1 MASAKLIFNSSAI
14 GSTAGGS
21 VGWVGGRSALVLSAN
36 QYGGGVFLQ
45 AQNQNGTWVAVNGT
59 TYSADQVTAYDLP
72 AGQFR
77 MISNA
82 GSSINL
88 CATLTTIPYGV

>member
-1 MASAKLIFNSSAI
+1 MASAVTLFNSSAI
-14 GSTAGGS
+14 GSTAGQ
-21 VGWVGGRSALVLSAN
+21 VYGWVGGRSAIVLSAS

-45 AQNQNGTWVAVNGT
+45 TQSQTGRWVPVNGT

-72 AGQFR
+72 AGQYR

-82 GSSINL
+82 GSSVAL
-88 CATLTTIPYGV
+88 SATLVTVPYGV